1 MSCITG
7 CATSPQETKPNL
19 DNLVIKS
26 LPPFPKPSENIIQEL
41 KEACPEN
48 KCIALHNWVWKIL
61 IFEKQMALYKI
72 EP

>member
-1 MSCITG
+1 
-7 CATSPQETKPNL
+7 
-19 DNLVIKS
+19 